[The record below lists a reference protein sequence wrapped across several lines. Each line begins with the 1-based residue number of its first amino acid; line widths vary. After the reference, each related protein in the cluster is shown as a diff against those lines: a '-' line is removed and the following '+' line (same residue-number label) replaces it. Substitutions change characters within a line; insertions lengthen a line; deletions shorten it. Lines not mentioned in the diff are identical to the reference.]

1 MDNQTNQAIPTNPAK
16 DTRTFFE
23 KGLHWP
29 LAIVLMFVFSA
40 TLIITTG
47 VMGAR
52 KGSHAVEPDYYAR
65 SLDWDSEK
73 EMLNTAERLGW
84 DVRISASPVLDS
96 VGSRLVSIMI
106 LDQSLTPIEDSL
118 VEVVCFAQSN
128 ARDTFSQILQHAGA
142 GQYQTRIQ
150 GMHTTGL
157 WEYRISIRHAGE
169 QALVIKSIEL
179 EG

>member
-1 MDNQTNQAIPTNPAK
+1 MDNENNK
-16 DTRTFFE
+16 DNRTFFE

-29 LAIVLMFVFSA
+29 VAIVLMFVFSA
-40 TLIITTG
+40 TLILTTG

-73 EMLNTAERLGW
+73 KMLNTADRLGW
-84 DVRISASPVLDS
+84 DVRISASPVLDPI
-96 VGSRLVSIMI
+96 GSRLVSIMI
-106 LDQSLTPIEDSL
+106 LDKDQTPIEDSL
-118 VEVVCFAQSN
+118 VEIICFAQSN
-128 ARDTFSQILQHAGA
+128 ARDTFTNILQHAGA
-142 GQYQTRIQ
+142 GQYQSRIQ

>member
-1 MDNQTNQAIPTNPAK
+1 MGNNQTNSTQK
-16 DTRTFFE
+16 DNRTFFE

-29 LAIVLMFVFSA
+29 VAIVLMFVFSA

-73 EMLNTAERLGW
+73 KMLNTADRLGW
-84 DVRISASPVLDS
+84 DVRVSASPVLDP
-96 VGSRLVSIMI
+96 VGSRLVSVMI
-106 LDQSLTPIEDSL
+106 LDQDNNPIEDSL
-118 VEVVCFAQSN
+118 VEITCFAQSN
-128 ARDTFSQILQHAGA
+128 ARDTFTNILQHGGA
-142 GQYQTRIQ
+142 GQYQSRLQ
-150 GMHTTGL
+150 GMHTNGL

-169 QALVIKSIEL
+169 QALVIKSLEL